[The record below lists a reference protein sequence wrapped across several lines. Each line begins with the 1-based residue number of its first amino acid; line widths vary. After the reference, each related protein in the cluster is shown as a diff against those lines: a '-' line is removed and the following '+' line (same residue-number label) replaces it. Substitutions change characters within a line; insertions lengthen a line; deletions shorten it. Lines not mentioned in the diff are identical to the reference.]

1 MTTIMTVGDSEG
13 ERRCDG
19 TCHNATKPR
28 CSCIC
33 RGRYHGAGE
42 QAAAIHQ
49 QDVLGGVYGEEVAE
63 AAKAP
68 LEGQAIFGEAGS

>member
-13 ERRCDG
+13 QRRCDG

-33 RGRYHGAGE
+33 GGSYHGAGE
-42 QAAAIHQ
+42 QAVPMHQ
-49 QDVLGGVYGEEVAE
+49 QDVLGGVWGEELKRATEAALGQTTFDGAE
-63 AAKAP
+63 A
-68 LEGQAIFGEAGS
+68 